1 MLQER
6 VIRRTSKSNT
16 GAITLVIPTKFREF
30 CDLTE
35 PTDILIMKQGS
46 GLFIKKLR
54 TDNDE

>member
-1 MLQER
+1 MSQEH

-16 GAITLVIPTKFREF
+16 GAITLVIPTRFREL

-35 PTDILIMKQGS
+35 PTDIVITKQDS
-46 GLFIKKLR
+46 GLFVKKLR